1 MRNIF
6 IGVGLFMGMLTTTA
20 VFAEPAV
27 QPGETLESLSQV
39 KVSTT
44 VNGQPG
50 SLADLMSS
58 GKYTPVAAPQPTQ
71 PMADSSAPAATPN
84 MTAPAPTPA
93 Q

>member
-6 IGVGLFMGMLTTTA
+6 VSVGLFMGMFTA
-20 VFAEPAV
+20 TAAFAEPAV

-39 KVSTT
+39 KVNTT

-58 GKYTPVAAPQPTQ
+58 GKYTPVPTPQPA
-71 PMADSSAPAATPN
+71 ADHNNSPAATPD
-84 MTAPAPTPA
+84 TPVSTPA